1 MKSEKIKL
9 QIFLPLIL
17 ALLVVLITVII
28 GIFELQKVNI
38 NHQFKHRLNSVSTL
52 FRTELDQDS
61 ELLHGLI
68 NFIEKD
74 KDLREAWLA
83 HDRERLLEIALPI
96 FNEIKTEHR
105 VTHFYF
111 HNTNK
116 INLLRVHKPSHHGD
130 TIDRF
135 TLNSAIRKGKMVS
148 GIELGPFGTFSLR
161 VVYPWRID
169 GDLVGY
175 IELGEEIEHITK
187 RLNNILNVDLIF
199 TINKSHL
206 EQIKWEEG
214 LMMMGKTGRWDMF
227 EDNVVINHSFKTI
240 PEEVINYIRIYKQNQ
255 DIAKPQISIGKRILQ
270 VKFMKLIDVGNQAIG
285 EIIVFNDITNNI
297 NKLRSFMI
305 GLIIVSIMTFG
316 LVCYFFWSLLGRIE
330 YRLSTAF
337 TELNSEISE
346 RKRIEVELLQAKKDA
361 EAGNRAKSTFLAN
374 MSHEIRTPMNAILGF
389 TEILEG
395 RINDE
400 EQKEY
405 LSAVSSSGKSLL
417 RIINDILDLSK
428 IEAGMLEIQYQ
439 PVNPYSLFKEIEQMF
454 SWKIRKK
461 DIDLL
466 VEIDPALPEALI
478 LDEVRIRQVI
488 INLIGNALKFTET
501 GYVKFCVNQQLK
513 EKDDNKIDLIIS
525 IIDTGIGISQAQ
537 LEIIFEAFRQQE
549 KQSTAKYGGTGLGLT
564 ITRRLIEM
572 MSGEITVESE
582 EGKGSRFD
590 VIIRDVAIATIVDTQ
605 KESIDIDLDSLR
617 FENPLVLIVD
627 DVEIN
632 RLLLR
637 EYLEGLNV
645 TTVEAANGSEAI
657 ELINDNKPDLILMDI
672 KMPVM
677 DGYEASNVIKA
688 NKELQ
693 DIPIIAITASALK
706 EEEDQIKMSGFDG
719 YLSKPISKADLVEEL
734 RRFLPYSV
742 ETDMSEASEI
752 KDELPIADEE
762 LSDETKSRLP
772 ELINIL
778 KDEIADKCIKLQQT
792 PVIGE
797 IEELAKRIKEL
808 GLEFKIDLLE
818 KWGDDLGRK
827 VNNFDV
833 EGMSAELARFPEVID
848 LINSII
854 EGK

>member
-1 MKSEKIKL
+1 MKNEKIKL

-38 NHQFKHRLNSVSTL
+38 DHQFKHRLNSVNTL

-96 FNEIKTEHR
+96 FNEMKTEHR

-111 HNTNK
+111 HNTDK
-116 INLLRVHKPSHHGD
+116 INYLRVHNPPYHGD

-135 TLNSAIRKGKMVS
+135 TLNSAVRKGKVVS
-148 GIELGPFGTFSLR
+148 GVELGPLCKFALR

-199 TINKSHL
+199 TIKKSHL
-206 EQIKWEEG
+206 ERIKWEEG
-214 LMMMGKTGRWDMF
+214 MMMRGKTGQWDMF

-255 DIAKPQISIGKRILQ
+255 DLAKPQISIGKRILR
-270 VKFMKLIDVGNQAIG
+270 VEFMKLIDVGNQAVG
-285 EIIVFNDITNNI
+285 EIIVFNDITNTI
-297 NKLRSFMI
+297 NELRSFMI
-305 GLIIVSIMTFG
+305 GLIIVNIMTFG

-337 TELNSEISE
+337 TELNTEISE

-361 EAGNRAKSTFLAN
+361 EAGNRAKSNFLAN

-395 RINDE
+395 KINDE
-400 EQKEY
+400 EQGEY

-454 SWKIRKK
+454 SWKVREK

-466 VEIDPALPEALI
+466 MEIDPSLPEALI

-501 GYVKFCVNQQLK
+501 GYVKFCINQQLK
-513 EKDDNKIDLIIS
+513 EDDDSKIDLVIS

-549 KQSTAKYGGTGLGLT
+549 KQSTVKYGGTGLGLT

-572 MSGEITVESE
+572 MGGEITVESE

-590 VIIRDVAIATIVDTQ
+590 VIIRDVAVASAVDTLE
-605 KESIDIDLDSLR
+605 ESIDIDLDSLR

-657 ELINDNKPDLILMDI
+657 ELINNNKPDLILMDI

-677 DGYEASNVIKA
+677 DGYEASNVIKTDK
-688 NKELQ
+688 NSE

-706 EEEDQIKMSGFDG
+706 EEKEQIKMAGFDG
-719 YLSKPISKADLVEEL
+719 YLSKPISKVDLVEEL
-734 RRFLPYSV
+734 MHFLPYSV
-742 ETDMSEASEI
+742 ETDMSEAGEI
-752 KDELPIADEE
+752 KDELTIADKE

-778 KDEIADKCIKLQQT
+778 KDEITDKCIKLQQI
-792 PVIGE
+792 PVMSE

-827 VNNFDV
+827 VNNFDI
-833 EGMSAELARFPEVID
+833 EGMSAKLARFPEAVD
-848 LINSII
+848 WINSII
-854 EGK
+854 EGE